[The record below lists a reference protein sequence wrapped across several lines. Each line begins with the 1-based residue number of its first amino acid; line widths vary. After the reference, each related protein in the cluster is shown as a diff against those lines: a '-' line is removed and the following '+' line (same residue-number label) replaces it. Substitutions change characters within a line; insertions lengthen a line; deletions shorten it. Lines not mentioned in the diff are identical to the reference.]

1 MKWVVI
7 IAGVV
12 ALGLAGLVAVWVWVV
27 QNVET
32 PPHEVLRAE
41 GAIELRRYPPLVVA
55 EVARDGPRREAL
67 GAGFGPLARYI
78 FARERAGPKIAMTAP
93 VTQSP
98 AGEGW
103 TVAFIMPSDAAL
115 ADLPAP
121 VQDEVRL
128 VERPAATRAAI
139 RFSGHASDADIAEQE
154 RRLRDWIAREGLEP
168 AGPPVYAYYNDPLT
182 PGFLRRN
189 EVLIEVA
196 GPVGGTAARDAA
208 STVPAD

>member
-1 MKWVVI
+1 MRIVIWVLGGL
-7 IAGVV
+7 GV
-12 ALGLAGLVAVWVWVV
+12 LAIGTVGAWWWYTR
-27 QNVET
+27 NIET
-32 PPHEVLRAE
+32 PDYVVVSRD
-41 GAIELRRYPPLVVA
+41 GDFELRDYPAMTVA
-55 EVARDGPRREAL
+55 EVVREGPRSEAL
-67 GAGFGPLARYI
+67 RAGFRPLAGYI
-78 FARERAGPKIAMTAP
+78 FAKERSGEKIAMTAP

-139 RFSGHASDADIAEQE
+139 RFPGHASDADIAEQE